1 MDFDKILGLN
11 QDEVDQVMVSLM
23 TENPQYGIRG
33 KSQHFVEETDP
44 SVVPTLAVLDFDK
57 ILGLDQ
63 DKVDQVMVSLLTENA
78 RYRIAQIQ
86 IKMPFFCNYFR

>member
-1 MDFDKILGLN
+1 MDFDKILGLD
-11 QDEVDQVMVSLM
+11 QDEVDQIMVSLL
-23 TENPQYGIRG
+23 TENAWYEISE

-63 DKVDQVMVSLLTENA
+63 DKVDQIIVSLLTENT
-78 RYRIAQIQ
+78 RYRFRKQSH
-86 IKMPFFCNYFR
+86 YF

>member
-63 DKVDQVMVSLLTENA
+63 DKVDQIIVSLLTENT
-78 RYRIAQIQ
+78 RYRFRKQSH
-86 IKMPFFCNYFR
+86 YF